1 MSDLTLGEETPGD
14 DDPASGEQ
22 SVVHRDAPVEK
33 VEPTPRSAL
42 VGFMAV
48 PVHRLVP
55 IRRSTLLL
63 AAAFLGF
70 GAWCYLYPPS
80 SVVVVPPGGA
90 VVIPGVIPPTTT
102 TTTTTLPPTTTT
114 TTTTSPSGSSSTSTT
129 APRSA
134 SSTTTTTPGGTGQT
148 TTTP

>member
-114 TTTTSPSGSSSTSTT
+114 KAPSGFTT
-129 APRSA
+129 
-134 SSTTTTTPGGTGQT
+134 TTTTTPGGTGQT